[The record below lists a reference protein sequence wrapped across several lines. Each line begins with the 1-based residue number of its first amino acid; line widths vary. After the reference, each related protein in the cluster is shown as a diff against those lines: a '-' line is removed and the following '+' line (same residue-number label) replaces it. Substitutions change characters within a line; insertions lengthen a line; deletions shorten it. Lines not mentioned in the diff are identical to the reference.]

1 SGSTAPISACAGPS
15 GVPTKSAYAP
25 PRSLRKARRPSTGLH
40 WGKRLFELPPIA
52 SRAPLPSGATS
63 QIDQR
68 PLSLRSN
75 ASVEPSCDQLGFTF
89 SPAPSNATV
98 VFAPSA
104 DTISRDEP
112 AAFAVAIAIEDPS
125 GDQTGPVTSEL
136 GGAMPLASGRT
147 SAPLGAETAS
157 TSPSRNAIWVPS
169 GDQVASVPGTL
180 PTWRSLAS
188 RTLVAVPV
196 STSNSPLPGRKPR
209 ARPGPMT
216 STSWPRTAGVK
227 STSPPPS
234 PADAR

>member
-1 SGSTAPISACAGPS
+1 MPKRLQSRAEETASAAPLGDQRAGESGATAPISACAGPS

-40 WGKRLFELPPIA
+40 WGKRLFELLPIA
-52 SRAPLPSGATS
+52 SRAPLPSGAAS

-75 ASVEPSCDQLGFTF
+75 ASVEPSCDQ
-89 SPAPSNATV
+89 
-98 VFAPSA
+98 
-104 DTISRDEP
+104 P
-112 AAFAVAIAIEDPS
+112 AADAVAIAIEDPS

-147 SAPLGAETAS
+147 SAPLVAGTAS

-234 PADAR
+234 PAD